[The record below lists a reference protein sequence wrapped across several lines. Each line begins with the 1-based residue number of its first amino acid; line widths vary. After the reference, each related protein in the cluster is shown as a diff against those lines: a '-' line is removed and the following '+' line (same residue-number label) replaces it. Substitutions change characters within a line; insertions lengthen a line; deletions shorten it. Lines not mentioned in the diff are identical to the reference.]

1 MTMPRSYLRNITTAD
16 LNRCL
21 ADCDDLARRFT
32 GMGDGTQP
40 ADLDDQCNALRAEK
54 DRRLADPN
62 SSDFRP
68 TFF

>member
-1 MTMPRSYLRNITTAD
+1 MTEIDHFYANWARDCSTDSLNHILRD
-16 LNRCL
+16 SERCDREGKDYSMD
-21 ADCDDLARRFT
+21 AVDAVRV
-32 GMGDGTQP
+32 
-40 ADLDDQCNALRAEK
+40 EK